1 MMYYELIKMCVYC
14 LCRCLQRSQS
24 PYIDSKTALGGVDR
38 APGAI
43 GPGHVSDIQGNNP
56 MNTPRI
62 QPANSI
68 GRPAE
73 KQRDQKG
80 AEKLAHR
87 FEVSERA
94 IQKNLEAFDKGML
107 RQRNS
112 HDETYSPQ
120 SRLAQVRR
128 EDVIAR
134 LALNY
139 IAEGLTI
146 LLDAGS
152 TTLSLARA
160 LRGSFQ
166 SLCVI
171 TNSIPAAL
179 ELSKTNYKI
188 LLTGGEVTDSNLALI
203 GSAATKTLKRYH
215 ADRAFLGT
223 SGITVAHGY
232 STDDPFEAQ
241 VKQAM
246 IRAADETYVLADS
259 SKFGHAYLESFASL
273 SAISLTLTDSGMPE
287 KFRDAF
293 AERGI
298 GFKCP

>member
-1 MMYYELIKMCVYC
+1 MTTPRTTSIQGRNSIFGPVENQKDF
-14 LCRCLQRSQS
+14 R
-24 PYIDSKTALGGVDR
+24 VDR
-38 APGAI
+38 L
-43 GPGHVSDIQGNNP
+43 
-56 MNTPRI
+56 
-62 QPANSI
+62 AN
-68 GRPAE
+68 
-73 KQRDQKG
+73 
-80 AEKLAHR
+80 R
-87 FEVSERA
+87 FEVSETTIKRSLA
-94 IQKNLEAFDKGML
+94 AFDKKRSRPTDSNG
-107 RQRNS
+107 
-112 HDETYSPQ
+112 ETYSSQ
-120 SRLAQVRR
+120 SRLVQARR
-128 EDVIAR
+128 ENAIAQ

-160 LRGSFQ
+160 LRGNFQ
-166 SLCVI
+166 SLCII
-171 TNSIPAAL
+171 TNSIRAAL

-188 LLTGGEVTDSNLALI
+188 LLTGGEVGDSNLALI

-232 STDDPFEAQ
+232 STADPLEAQ

-246 IRAADETYVLADS
+246 IRSADETYVLADS
-259 SKFGHAYLESFASL
+259 STFGHAYLESFASL
-273 SAISLTLTDSGMPE
+273 SAISLTLTDSGMPG

-298 GFKCP
+298 GFKCS

>member
-1 MMYYELIKMCVYC
+1 M
-14 LCRCLQRSQS
+14 S
-24 PYIDSKTALGGVDR
+24 
-38 APGAI
+38 
-43 GPGHVSDIQGNNP
+43 
-56 MNTPRI
+56 TPRTTSS
-62 QPANSI
+62 QPRNSVGPFERQKDVEADRLAN
-68 GRPAE
+68 
-73 KQRDQKG
+73 
-80 AEKLAHR
+80 R
-87 FEVSERA
+87 FEVSQA
-94 IQKNLEAFDKGML
+94 MM
-107 RQRNS
+107 QRNLAAFNQKRLK
-112 HDETYSPQ
+112 HGNANGETSSSQ
-120 SRLAQVRR
+120 SRLVQARR
-128 EDVIAR
+128 ENEIAQ

-160 LRGSFQ
+160 LRGNFQ
-166 SLCVI
+166 SLCII

-179 ELSKTNYKI
+179 ELSKTKYQI
-188 LLTGGEVTDSNLALI
+188 LLTGGEVGNRNLALI
-203 GSAATKTLKRYH
+203 GSAATRTLKRYH

-232 STDDPFEAQ
+232 STADPLEAQ

-246 IRAADETYVLADS
+246 IRSADETYVLADS

-273 SAISLTLTDSGMPE
+273 STISLTLTDSGMPG
-287 KFRDAF
+287 KFREAF

>member
-1 MMYYELIKMCVYC
+1 MNI
-14 LCRCLQRSQS
+14 RSQ
-24 PYIDSKTALGGVDR
+24 LE
-38 APGAI
+38 
-43 GPGHVSDIQGNNP
+43 VSDTMIKKDLVALD
-56 MNTPRI
+56 R
-62 QPANSI
+62 
-68 GRPAE
+68 
-73 KQRDQKG
+73 KG
-80 AEKLAHR
+80 
-87 FEVSERA
+87 
-94 IQKNLEAFDKGML
+94 L
-107 RQRNS
+107 RHSDSNG
-112 HDETYSPQ
+112 ETYSFEC
-120 SRLAQVRR
+120 RLVQARR
-128 EDVIAR
+128 ENAIAH

-146 LLDAGS
+146 FLDAGS

-160 LRGSFQ
+160 LRGNFQ

-188 LLTGGEVTDSNLALI
+188 LLTGGEVGDSNLALI
-203 GSAATKTLKRYH
+203 GSAAIKTLKRYH

-232 STDDPFEAQ
+232 STANPLEAQ

-246 IRAADETYVLADS
+246 IRSADETYVLADS

-273 SAISLTLTDSGMPE
+273 SAISLTLTDSGMPV

-293 AERGI
+293 AEREI
-298 GFKCP
+298 GFRCS

>member
-1 MMYYELIKMCVYC
+1 M
-14 LCRCLQRSQS
+14 
-24 PYIDSKTALGGVDR
+24 T
-38 APGAI
+38 
-43 GPGHVSDIQGNNP
+43 
-56 MNTPRI
+56 TPRTTSL
-62 QPANSI
+62 QGRNSI
-68 GRPAE
+68 VGPLE
-73 KQRDQKG
+73 KQKNLRADR
-80 AEKLAHR
+80 LANR
-87 FEVSERA
+87 FEVRETRIRRPLVA
-94 IQKNLEAFDKGML
+94 LDKKGS
-107 RQRNS
+107 RHSDGNE
-112 HDETYSPQ
+112 ETYSFQ
-120 SRLAQVRR
+120 SRLVQARR
-128 EDVIAR
+128 ENAIAQ

-139 IAEGLTI
+139 ITEGLTI
-146 LLDAGS
+146 LLDCGS

-160 LRGSFQ
+160 LRGNFQ

-188 LLTGGEVTDSNLALI
+188 LLTGGEVGDSNLALS
-203 GSAATKTLKRYH
+203 GSAAIKTLKRYH

-232 STDDPFEAQ
+232 STGDPLEAQ

-246 IRAADETYVLADS
+246 IRSADETYVLADS

-298 GFKCP
+298 RFKCS

>member
-1 MMYYELIKMCVYC
+1 M
-14 LCRCLQRSQS
+14 
-24 PYIDSKTALGGVDR
+24 T
-38 APGAI
+38 
-43 GPGHVSDIQGNNP
+43 
-56 MNTPRI
+56 TPRTTI
-62 QPANSI
+62 IRFRDSILGPLENPNDVSADRLAN
-68 GRPAE
+68 
-73 KQRDQKG
+73 
-80 AEKLAHR
+80 R
-87 FEVSERA
+87 FEVSETTIQGHLLA
-94 IQKNLEAFDKGML
+94 IEKKRL
-107 RQRNS
+107 RHRNS
-112 HDETYSPQ
+112 NGAIHSSQ
-120 SRLAQVRR
+120 SRLVQARR
-128 EDVIAR
+128 ENAIAQ

-160 LRGSFQ
+160 LRGNFQ
-166 SLCVI
+166 SLCII

-188 LLTGGEVTDSNLALI
+188 LLTGGEVGDSNLALS
-203 GSAATKTLKRYH
+203 GSAAAKTLKRYH

-232 STDDPFEAQ
+232 STADPLEAQ

-246 IRAADETYVLADS
+246 IRSADETYVLADS
-259 SKFGHAYLESFASL
+259 SKFGHSYLQSFASL
-273 SAISLTLTDSGMPE
+273 SAISLTLTDSGMPG

-298 GFKCP
+298 GFKCL

>member
-1 MMYYELIKMCVYC
+1 MTTP
-14 LCRCLQRSQS
+14 RTTS
-24 PYIDSKTALGGVDR
+24 
-38 APGAI
+38 APGRNSFVRPLEQQKDVRA
-43 GPGHVSDIQGNNP
+43 
-56 MNTPRI
+56 RRL
-62 QPANSI
+62 AN
-68 GRPAE
+68 
-73 KQRDQKG
+73 
-80 AEKLAHR
+80 R
-87 FEVSERA
+87 FEVSETT
-94 IQKNLEAFDKGML
+94 IQRSLAAFEKKRL
-107 RQRNS
+107 RHSDS
-112 HDETYSPQ
+112 HGETYSSQ
-120 SRLAQVRR
+120 SRLVQARR
-128 EDVIAR
+128 EDAIAR

-160 LRGSFQ
+160 LRGNFQ

-188 LLTGGEVTDSNLALI
+188 LLTGGEVGDSNLALT

-223 SGITVAHGY
+223 SGITVGHGY
-232 STDDPFEAQ
+232 STADPLEAQ

-246 IRAADETYVLADS
+246 IRSADETYVLADS

-273 SAISLTLTDSGMPE
+273 STVSLTLTDSGMPG

>member
-1 MMYYELIKMCVYC
+1 M
-14 LCRCLQRSQS
+14 
-24 PYIDSKTALGGVDR
+24 T
-38 APGAI
+38 
-43 GPGHVSDIQGNNP
+43 
-56 MNTPRI
+56 TPRTTII
-62 QPANSI
+62 QFRNSI
-68 GRPAE
+68 VGPLE
-73 KQRDQKG
+73 KQKG
-80 AEKLAHR
+80 LANR
-87 FEVSERA
+87 FEVIETTMQRNLAA
-94 IQKNLEAFDKGML
+94 IENKRL
-107 RQRNS
+107 RQRNLNG
-112 HDETYSPQ
+112 ETYLSQ
-120 SRLAQVRR
+120 SRLVQARR
-128 EDVIAR
+128 ENAIAQ

-139 IAEGLTI
+139 VAEGLTI

-166 SLCVI
+166 SLCII

-188 LLTGGEVTDSNLALI
+188 LLTGGEVGDSNLALI

-232 STDDPFEAQ
+232 STADPLEAQ
-241 VKQAM
+241 IKQAM
-246 IRAADETYVLADS
+246 IRSADETYVLADS
-259 SKFGHAYLESFASL
+259 SKFGRAYLESFASL
-273 SAISLTLTDSGMPE
+273 SAISLTLTDSGMPG

>member
-1 MMYYELIKMCVYC
+1 MTTPRTTSIQNRNSDFGPLENQKDF
-14 LCRCLQRSQS
+14 R
-24 PYIDSKTALGGVDR
+24 VDR
-38 APGAI
+38 
-43 GPGHVSDIQGNNP
+43 
-56 MNTPRI
+56 
-62 QPANSI
+62 
-68 GRPAE
+68 
-73 KQRDQKG
+73 
-80 AEKLAHR
+80 LAHR
-87 FEVSERA
+87 FEVSETALKRS
-94 IQKNLEAFDKGML
+94 LVAFDKKEL
-107 RQRNS
+107 RHTNS
-112 HDETYSPQ
+112 NGRTYSCQ
-120 SRLAQVRR
+120 SRLVQARR
-128 EDVIAR
+128 ENAIAQ

-160 LRGSFQ
+160 LRGNFQ
-166 SLCVI
+166 SLFII

-188 LLTGGEVTDSNLALI
+188 LLTGGEVGDSNLALI

-223 SGITVAHGY
+223 SGITVGHGH
-232 STDDPFEAQ
+232 STADPLEAQ

-246 IRAADETYVLADS
+246 IRSADETYVLADS

-273 SAISLTLTDSGMPE
+273 SAISLTLTDSGMPG

-298 GFKCP
+298 GFKCL

>member
-1 MMYYELIKMCVYC
+1 MCATNRAGRDFS
-14 LCRCLQRSQS
+14 LPRLPRDMNIRSQLEVTEPMIKRDLAALDRRGLRHS
-24 PYIDSKTALGGVDR
+24 DSNG
-38 APGAI
+38 
-43 GPGHVSDIQGNNP
+43 
-56 MNTPRI
+56 
-62 QPANSI
+62 
-68 GRPAE
+68 
-73 KQRDQKG
+73 
-80 AEKLAHR
+80 
-87 FEVSERA
+87 
-94 IQKNLEAFDKGML
+94 
-107 RQRNS
+107 
-112 HDETYSPQ
+112 ETYSFQ
-120 SRLAQVRR
+120 SRHDQARR
-128 EDVIAR
+128 ENAIAQ

-146 LLDAGS
+146 LLDSGS

-160 LRGSFQ
+160 LRSNFQ

-188 LLTGGEVTDSNLALI
+188 LLTGGEVDDSNLALI
-203 GSAATKTLKRYH
+203 GSAAIKTLKRYH

-232 STDDPFEAQ
+232 STANPLEAQ

-246 IRAADETYVLADS
+246 IRSANETYVLADS
-259 SKFGHAYLESFASL
+259 SKFGHVYLESFASL
-273 SAISLTLTDSGMPE
+273 SAISLTLTDSGMPG

-298 GFKCP
+298 GFKCS

>member
-1 MMYYELIKMCVYC
+1 MI
-14 LCRCLQRSQS
+14 
-24 PYIDSKTALGGVDR
+24 
-38 APGAI
+38 
-43 GPGHVSDIQGNNP
+43 
-56 MNTPRI
+56 TPRTTSI
-62 QPANSI
+62 QFTNNI
-68 GRPAE
+68 G
-73 KQRDQKG
+73 G
-80 AEKLAHR
+80 LGEKLKHIRAGKLAAR
-87 FEVSERA
+87 FEVSEIA
-94 IQKNLEAFDKGML
+94 VQGNLEAFDK
-107 RQRNS
+107 RISRHRNS
-112 HDETYSPQ
+112 NGESCSSQ
-120 SRLAQVRR
+120 GRLVQAHRENAIAQ
-128 EDVIAR
+128 

-139 IAEGLTI
+139 IAEGFTI

-160 LRGSFQ
+160 LRGNFQ
-166 SLCVI
+166 SLFII

-188 LLTGGEVTDSNLALI
+188 LLTGGEVSDSNLALI

-232 STDDPFEAQ
+232 STADSLEAQ

-246 IRAADETYVLADS
+246 IRSADETYVLADS

-273 SAISLTLTDSGMPE
+273 SAISLTLTDSGMPG
-287 KFRDAF
+287 KFREAF

>member
-1 MMYYELIKMCVYC
+1 M
-14 LCRCLQRSQS
+14 
-24 PYIDSKTALGGVDR
+24 T
-38 APGAI
+38 
-43 GPGHVSDIQGNNP
+43 
-56 MNTPRI
+56 TPRTTSI
-62 QPANSI
+62 QCSKSIVGLLEMQKEARIDRLAN
-68 GRPAE
+68 
-73 KQRDQKG
+73 
-80 AEKLAHR
+80 R
-87 FEVSERA
+87 FEVSDSTIRRKLA
-94 IQKNLEAFDKGML
+94 AFDKKRL
-107 RQRNS
+107 RHSDSNS
-112 HDETYSPQ
+112 ETYSSQ
-120 SRLAQVRR
+120 SRLIQTRR
-128 EDVIAR
+128 ENAIAE

-146 LLDAGS
+146 FLDAGS

-160 LRGSFQ
+160 LRGNFH
-166 SLCVI
+166 SLCII

-179 ELSKTNYKI
+179 ELSRTNYKV
-188 LLTGGEVTDSNLALI
+188 LLTGGEVGDSNLALI

-232 STDDPFEAQ
+232 STADPLEAQ

-246 IRAADETYVLADS
+246 IRSADETYILADS

-273 SAISLTLTDSGMPE
+273 SAISLTLTDSGMPG

>member
-1 MMYYELIKMCVYC
+1 M
-14 LCRCLQRSQS
+14 
-24 PYIDSKTALGGVDR
+24 ALL
-38 APGAI
+38 
-43 GPGHVSDIQGNNP
+43 
-56 MNTPRI
+56 
-62 QPANSI
+62 
-68 GRPAE
+68 E
-73 KQRDQKG
+73 KQKNVRADR
-80 AEKLAHR
+80 LSDR
-87 FEVSERA
+87 FEVSETR
-94 IQKNLEAFDKGML
+94 IQKDLVALEKKGL
-107 RQRNS
+107 GQRDSNG
-112 HDETYSPQ
+112 ETYAFQ
-120 SRLAQVRR
+120 SQLVQAHRENAIAQ
-128 EDVIAR
+128 

-160 LRGSFQ
+160 LRGNFQ

-188 LLTGGEVTDSNLALI
+188 LLTGGEVGDSNLALI
-203 GSAATKTLKRYH
+203 GSAAIKTLKRYH

-223 SGITVAHGY
+223 SGITVVHGY
-232 STDDPFEAQ
+232 STADPLEAQ

-246 IRAADETYVLADS
+246 IRSADETYVLADS

-273 SAISLTLTDSGMPE
+273 SAISLTLTDSGMPG

-298 GFKCP
+298 GFKCLT